1 MLTGRSPAL
10 VRWLPIAAVL
20 GSIMSLCVGSSYAK
34 TLFPVAG
41 AEGTT
46 AIRLVFAAVLLL
58 GFWRPWRRPLSRRDA
73 GTIALYG
80 VVLGAMNLLFYLA
93 IARIPLGIAIA
104 IEFTGPL
111 ILAIAAS
118 RRALDFVW
126 IGFAVLG
133 LGLLLPLQA
142 HAQRLDPVGVSYA
155 LGAGVC
161 WALYIIAGKRAGN
174 LHGGQATSLGLLVAT
189 LVVLPVG
196 FAPATAALLNP
207 SLWGVCLAVGI
218 LSSAL
223 PYSLEMVA
231 LKRLPKETFGILL
244 SMEPAVGALAAWVIL
259 GETLTL
265 LQWLAIGCIIVASVG
280 SAKGAQQA
288 EPATQAIDPNRLPP

>member
-1 MLTGRSPAL
+1 M
-10 VRWLPIAAVL
+10 LPIAAML
-20 GSIMSLCVGSSYAK
+20 GSILSLCIGSSFAK

-58 GFWRPWRRPLSRRDA
+58 AFWRPWRRPLARRDA
-73 GTIALYG
+73 FTIALYG

-111 ILAIAAS
+111 VLAIAAS
-118 RRALDFVW
+118 RRARDFVW

-133 LGLLLPLQA
+133 LGLLLPLQTQA
-142 HAQRLDPVGVSYA
+142 VRLDPVGVSYA

-161 WALYIIAGKRAGN
+161 WALYIITGKRAGN

-196 FAPATAALLNP
+196 FGQATSALRDPA
-207 SLWGVCLAVGI
+207 LWAVCLAVGI

-244 SMEPAVGALAAWVIL
+244 SMEPAVGAFAAWAIL
-259 GETLTL
+259 GETLTP

-280 SAKGAQQA
+280 SAQGASRA
-288 EPATQAIDPNRLPP
+288 

>member
-1 MLTGRSPAL
+1 M
-10 VRWLPIAAVL
+10 
-20 GSIMSLCVGSSYAK
+20 GSILSLCVGSSYAK

-46 AIRLVFAAVLLL
+46 VIRLAFAAALLL
-58 GFWRPWRRPLSRRDA
+58 ALWRPWRRPLSRRDA
-73 GTIALYG
+73 STIARYG
-80 VVLGAMNLLFYLA
+80 VVLGIMNWLFYMA

-111 ILAIAAS
+111 VLAIVSS

-133 LGLLLPLQA
+133 LGLLLPLHESA
-142 HAQRLDPVGVSYA
+142 AGLDPIGVMYA

-161 WALYIIAGKRAGN
+161 WALYIITGKRAGN
-174 LHGGQATSLGLLVAT
+174 LHGGQATSLGMLIAT

-196 FAPATAALLNP
+196 FGQAVTALLNP
-207 SLWGVCLAVGI
+207 SLLAVGLVVGI

-259 GETLTL
+259 GEMLTL

-280 SAKGAQQA
+280 SAKFAKQTV
-288 EPATQAIDPNRLPP
+288 PAA